1 MAVLATRTSGET
13 EILVGD
19 GGAVRT
25 IADTSSGDFSSLGNP
40 QINNAGTVAFRGSTS
55 SEGGIFA
62 DSGSGVHLLVNY
74 SGYYNNYGFGLN
86 NNGEVAFIAQKG
98 FPAEAS
104 GIFLSDGTSI
114 QQLADVSGPIKD
126 FSSNGPVLND
136 AGSAAFRAVLDSGA
150 EGIFKTDGTTLTT
163 IADTSGPLS
172 SIFGMSPSINS
183 SGQVA
188 FHAQTDS
195 GETGIFVGDGGPLT
209 TIADTS
215 GEIVNL
221 GWPSINDAGTV
232 AFTLTGGAN
241 PFASVKTGVYAGSD
255 LANDAVITIGDAL
268 DGGTFGSADPNRVA
282 INNAGQ
288 VAFLAAISDGL
299 GGYRNAIFVAT
310 PTAVPEPTSL
320 ALTGLGLGI
329 AVFARRR
336 RARIGQR

>member
-1 MAVLATRTSGET
+1 MNVRSTLVIAITALAVNPAGVQAAGDYTFTKVIDGGGDISGFSPFFSFNDKGQVAVLATRTSGET

-62 DSGSGVHLLVNY
+62 DSESGVHLLVNY

-136 AGSAAFRAVLDSGA
+136 AGSAAFRAVLDSGRGDLQDRRHDPHDHRRHLRA
-150 EGIFKTDGTTLTT
+150 SRLDLRHEPFDQQLG
-163 IADTSGPLS
+163 SGRVPCPDRQRRNRYFRGRWRAAHHDRRYLRRDREP
-172 SIFGMSPSINS
+172 GL
-183 SGQVA
+183 A
-188 FHAQTDS
+188 FDQ
-195 GETGIFVGDGGPLT
+195 
-209 TIADTS
+209 
-215 GEIVNL
+215 
-221 GWPSINDAGTV
+221 
-232 AFTLTGGAN
+232 
-241 PFASVKTGVYAGSD
+241 
-255 LANDAVITIGDAL
+255 
-268 DGGTFGSADPNRVA
+268 
-282 INNAGQ
+282 
-288 VAFLAAISDGL
+288 
-299 GGYRNAIFVAT
+299 
-310 PTAVPEPTSL
+310 
-320 ALTGLGLGI
+320 
-329 AVFARRR
+329 
-336 RARIGQR
+336 